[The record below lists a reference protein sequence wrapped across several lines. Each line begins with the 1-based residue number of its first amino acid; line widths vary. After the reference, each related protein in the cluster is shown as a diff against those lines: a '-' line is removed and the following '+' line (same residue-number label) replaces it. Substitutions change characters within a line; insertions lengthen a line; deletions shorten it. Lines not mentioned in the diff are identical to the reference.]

1 MLKLNGYGGRKAKV
15 NEKSQCFKGWET
27 LVRYRV
33 ERTFG
38 PIHRW
43 FGGGTARYVG
53 LAKTHAQHI
62 MEAVAYNLYRTP
74 GIIVSNALK

>member
-1 MLKLNGYGGRKAKV
+1 MHKGTRAHKITER
-15 NEKSQCFKGWET
+15 EKRINVAISKI
-27 LVRYRV
+27 RYRV

-38 PIHRW
+38 SIHRW
-43 FGGGTARYVG
+43 FRGGTARYVG
-53 LAKTHAQHI
+53 LAKTHVQHI